1 MAMGKRPT
9 PRQAPPMWVG
19 AQDLSTS
26 REHPFY
32 EQLNLIL
39 VAAGFAASAEGLGAV
54 FHKPGLAKSRNQRH
68 V

>member
-9 PRQAPPMWVG
+9 PRQTPPMWVG

-26 REHPFY
+26 SEQPFY
-32 EQLNLIL
+32 EQRNLIL
-39 VAAGFAASAEGLGAV
+39 VAAGFAAFVEGLGAV
-54 FHKPGLAKSRNQRH
+54 FYKPGLAESRNQRH